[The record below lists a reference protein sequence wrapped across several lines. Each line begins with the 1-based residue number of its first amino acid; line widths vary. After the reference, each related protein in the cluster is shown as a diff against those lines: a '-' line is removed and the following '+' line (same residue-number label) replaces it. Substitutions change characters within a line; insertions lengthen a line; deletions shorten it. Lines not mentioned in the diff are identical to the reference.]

1 MKHLILLIG
10 FFIFSICITQYIHAQ
25 TSTSESISQ
34 ACSTPEFRQ
43 FDYWIGEWTVSNTEG
58 NVIGSSKVSQ
68 ISNGCALL
76 EEWSSAQGND
86 GKSINFYDSSIGQWR
101 QTWVGGGGLILDL
114 EGEPIDGN
122 MTLSQTRNTP
132 QGSVTHRIT
141 WTLLGDGRVEQK
153 WDTSNDGGETWRQSF
168 VGFYE
173 RRDDS

>member
-1 MKHLILLIG
+1 LI
-10 FFIFSICITQYIHAQ
+10 QVVNAQ

-34 ACSTPEFRQ
+34 ACSAPEFRQ
-43 FDYWIGEWTVSNTEG
+43 FDYWMGEWTVRNTQG
-58 NVIGSSKVSQ
+58 DVIGSSVSR

-114 EGEPIDGN
+114 EGGLDEGN
-122 MTLSQTRNTP
+122 MTLSQTKETP

-141 WTLLGDGRVEQK
+141 WTSLDDGRVEQK

-168 VGFYE
+168 VGLYE